1 MYKRVIYI
9 ILIILILITNVNII
23 QAQVIDNNARAKI
36 NENKNL
42 LLLFDRQNY
51 IGDRR
56 NAVIIMEELLGHF
69 RINTMLLDQKDYY
82 EGMIKEFDYTIV
94 IGLEDFFDNE
104 ALIRDCSKYNNT
116 LLWIG
121 RGIERILELK
131 ESNIVYNKPVYDLL
145 HISYIDH
152 YNKGNMK
159 SYDIGVKRRF
169 EHMTAG
175 EGVKVTSYMDDGLH
189 KYPFI
194 LSENNFHYISRMD
207 LSEPVFYIISD
218 FLFDILPAKKKL
230 SQKIF
235 IRIEDVHP
243 FRDTKRLKYIADLL
257 YDNNIP
263 FMVGIIPAYREKGS
277 KKITTL
283 SEVPEFVKTI
293 QYMQGKGGTI
303 LLHGYTHSIYGQDVT
318 GEGYE
323 YWDVENDIPLDVH
336 MGEWID
342 YTVGNGLRECVDNGI
357 YPLGFEAPH
366 YAMSQEAYIR
376 LKKYFSTYVG
386 QVQSSDWGFSTTTF
400 PYDLYDTKL
409 FHTMI
414 PENLGYIDVDAVNPI
429 KQIENRYKNLQ
440 ILRSYTAGVFIHSF
454 VDIEYFK
461 QLIELIREWNIP
473 VYDMKKDN
481 HWVKYGYYEIY
492 SNNGEIEVEE
502 YFIKKTP
509 VKKLNNFIITFS
521 YVIISVLIFII
532 GLFFIIYRNSRNKTK
547 NL

>member
-1 MYKRVIYI
+1 
-9 ILIILILITNVNII
+9 
-23 QAQVIDNNARAKI
+23 
-36 NENKNL
+36 
-42 LLLFDRQNY
+42 
-51 IGDRR
+51 
-56 NAVIIMEELLGHF
+56 
-69 RINTMLLDQKDYY
+69 
-82 EGMIKEFDYTIV
+82 
-94 IGLEDFFDNE
+94 
-104 ALIRDCSKYNNT
+104 
-116 LLWIG
+116 
-121 RGIERILELK
+121 
-131 ESNIVYNKPVYDLL
+131 
-145 HISYIDH
+145 
-152 YNKGNMK
+152 
-159 SYDIGVKRRF
+159 
-169 EHMTAG
+169 
-175 EGVKVTSYMDDGLH
+175 
-189 KYPFI
+189 
-194 LSENNFHYISRMD
+194 
-207 LSEPVFYIISD
+207 
-218 FLFDILPAKKKL
+218 
-230 SQKIF
+230 
-235 IRIEDVHP
+235 
-243 FRDTKRLKYIADLL
+243 
-257 YDNNIP
+257 
-263 FMVGIIPAYREKGS
+263 
-277 KKITTL
+277 
-283 SEVPEFVKTI
+283 
-293 QYMQGKGGTI
+293 
-303 LLHGYTHSIYGQDVT
+303 
-318 GEGYE
+318 
-323 YWDVENDIPLDVH
+323 
-336 MGEWID
+336 
-342 YTVGNGLRECVDNGI
+342 
-357 YPLGFEAPH
+357 LGFEAPH

-509 VKKLNNFIITFS
+509 VKKLNKFIITFS